1 MGSPTDRTWGAIM
14 GIAIIAGTRPEIL
27 KLAPVY
33 RSLKNVALEPVWIA
47 TGQHGDLADQAL
59 AALDIQPDVCLEG
72 GWDPRSLTNLS
83 SGLLRQLG
91 HWIESDRPDAVLVQG
106 DTASAYSGALAAH
119 LNKVPVGHVEAG
131 LRSGDTNNPFPEES
145 FRRLIAPIADYHF
158 APTRLAEKNLRLD
171 GVRPS
176 QIQVTGNTII
186 DTVMEIADK
195 TKPPSI
201 LDRVQPGE
209 RIILLTAHRR
219 ENWGTGVK
227 SICQAA
233 KTLVERHGDIRII
246 FPAHTNP
253 RVRETVEAE
262 LGGADR
268 IHVIAPLAYPEF
280 IAVLKTSHIVLS
292 DSGGVQEEAPSFDV
306 PVLVLRETTERQE
319 AIDAGVAKLVGT
331 KVSVIVREASKLLS
345 KPAAYREMASRKN
358 PFGDG
363 KASQRIAA
371 YMKQAITPSVL
382 RKVG

>member
-1 MGSPTDRTWGAIM
+1 M

-33 RSLKNVALEPVWIA
+33 RTLKSVALNPVWIA

-59 AALDIQPDVCLEG
+59 EALGIQPDVLLEG

-91 HWIESDRPDAVLVQG
+91 QWIETARPDAVLVQG

-176 QIQVTGNTII
+176 QIHVTGNTII
-186 DTVMEIADK
+186 DTVMDIANNI
-195 TKPPSI
+195 KPPAV
-201 LDRVQPGE
+201 LEKVRPGE
-209 RIILLTAHRR
+209 RVILLTAHRR
-219 ENWGTGVK
+219 ENWGDGVK

-233 KTLVERHGDIRII
+233 KCLIEQHDDIRII
-246 FPAHTNP
+246 FPAHANP

-262 LGGADR
+262 LGGVDR

-280 IAVLKTSHIVLS
+280 IAVLKASHIVLS

-319 AIDAGVAKLVGT
+319 AIDSGVAKLVGT
-331 KVSVIVREASKLLS
+331 EASVIVREASKLLS
-345 KPAAYREMASRKN
+345 KSSAHRQMANRKN

-363 KASQRIAA
+363 KASQRITDVLKREI
-371 YMKQAITPSVL
+371 MPSGL

>member
-1 MGSPTDRTWGAIM
+1 M

-33 RSLKNVALEPVWIA
+33 RCLKNVALDPLWIA
-47 TGQHGDLADQAL
+47 TGQHGDLASQAL
-59 AALDIQPDVCLEG
+59 EALGIQPDVDLKG

-91 HWIESDRPDAVLVQG
+91 EWIENDRPDAVLVQG

-171 GVRPS
+171 GVRRHK
-176 QIQVTGNTII
+176 IHITGNTII
-186 DTVMEIADK
+186 DTVMDMAGDLK
-195 TKPPSI
+195 SPAI
-201 LDRVQPGE
+201 LKKLRPGE
-209 RIILLTAHRR
+209 RLILLTAHRR
-219 ENWGTGVK
+219 ENWGSGVK

-233 KTLVERHGDIRII
+233 KTLVERHPDIRII

-262 LGGADR
+262 LGVADR
-268 IHVIAPLAYPEF
+268 IHVVAPLAYPEF
-280 IAVLKTSHIVLS
+280 IAVLKVSHIVLS

-306 PVLVLRETTERQE
+306 PVLVLRKTTERQE

-331 KVSVIVREASKLLS
+331 DAAVIVREASRLLG
-345 KPAAYREMASRKN
+345 KPAVHRQMASRKN

-363 KASQRIAA
+363 KASQRIADILKRELA
-371 YMKQAITPSVL
+371 PLAL
-382 RKVG
+382 RKAG

>member
-1 MGSPTDRTWGAIM
+1 M

-27 KLAPVY
+27 KLAPVH
-33 RSLKNVALEPVWIA
+33 RSLKRAALNPVWIA
-47 TGQHGDLADQAL
+47 TGQHSGLADQAL
-59 AALDIQPDVCLEG
+59 EALDIRPDFLLEG

-83 SGLLRQLG
+83 SGLLFQLG
-91 HWIESDRPDAVLVQG
+91 QWIEKNRPNAVLVQG

-131 LRSGDTNNPFPEES
+131 LRSGDSNNPFPEES

-171 GVRPS
+171 GVRLG
-176 QIQVTGNTII
+176 QIHITGNTII
-186 DTVMEIADK
+186 DTVMDIADN
-195 TKPPSI
+195 TQPPAVLEEI
-201 LDRVQPGE
+201 QPGE
-209 RIILLTAHRR
+209 RVILLTAHRR
-219 ENWGTGVK
+219 ENWGSGVT

-233 KTLVERHGDIRII
+233 KTLVERHSDIRII

-253 RVRETVEAE
+253 RVRVTVEKE
-262 LGGADR
+262 LGGAER

-280 IAVLKTSHIVLS
+280 IAVLKASHIVLS

-319 AIDAGVAKLVGT
+319 AIDAGVAILVGT
-331 KVSVIVREASKLLS
+331 DATVIVREASRLLS
-345 KPAAYREMASRKN
+345 KPAAHRQMASRKN

-371 YMKQAITPSVL
+371 LLKRKLDAPML
-382 RKVG
+382 RKAG